1 MLQAEG
7 TACTS
12 EDEFISYISSFKM
25 MIAGTVL
32 ARKGMIK
39 VNYENL
45 SFNDDMGDKV
55 VFEPIEEDE

>member
-1 MLQAEG
+1 
-7 TACTS
+7 
-12 EDEFISYISSFKM
+12 M